1 MDEVVIG
8 TFLDYVAW
16 LRRDGSVEELQV
28 PQQIAMFGH
37 LQVDY
42 SNLHVVAALLT
53 QCELNRA
60 DQTPLIQVVE

>member
-1 MDEVVIG
+1 MDEVVVG

-16 LRRDGSVEELQV
+16 LRGVNVEYQV
-28 PQQIAMFGH
+28 ADDASRIGH
-37 LQVDY
+37 LDMDY

-60 DQTPLIQVVE
+60 EQTPFIQVVE

>member
-1 MDEVVIG
+1 MDEVVLG

-16 LRRDGSVEELQV
+16 LRRDGSQEQLDVKGV
-28 PQQIAMFGH
+28 FGH
-37 LQVDY
+37 LDVDY

-60 DQTPLIQVVE
+60 EQMPMIQVVE